1 MTDLIIYKINEP
13 SKEKQVVNL
22 CRKLGLKTRKLK
34 DSDAK
39 ITVGTL
45 TGNGK
50 INASQPAISSVNV
63 AQKNINA
70 TQNTKIMQN
79 INVSPN
85 SQMLNTAIQ
94 NVPTGYSLPE
104 LIIFSGLKD
113 NKLDEFLAEYKK
125 MGIAPIGLKAVVTIH
140 NVNWTMYE
148 LAEELV
154 RERISIMCGKN

>member
-1 MTDLIIYKINEP
+1 MTDLIMYKINET

-50 INASQPAISSVNV
+50 INASPDN
-63 AQKNINA
+63 
-70 TQNTKIMQN
+70 
-79 INVSPN
+79 
-85 SQMLNTAIQ
+85 QMLNTANQ

-104 LIIFSGLKD
+104 LIVFSGLKD
-113 NKLDEFLAEYKK
+113 NKLDEFLTEYKK
-125 MGIAPIGLKAVVTIH
+125 MGISSIGLKAVVTIH

>member
-1 MTDLIIYKINEP
+1 MTDLIMYKINET

-50 INASQPAISSVNV
+50 INASPDN
-63 AQKNINA
+63 
-70 TQNTKIMQN
+70 
-79 INVSPN
+79 
-85 SQMLNTAIQ
+85 QMLNTANQ

-154 RERISIMCGKN
+154 RERISIICGKN

>member
-1 MTDLIIYKINEP
+1 MTDLIMYKINET

-50 INASQPAISSVNV
+50 INASPDN
-63 AQKNINA
+63 
-70 TQNTKIMQN
+70 
-79 INVSPN
+79 
-85 SQMLNTAIQ
+85 QMLNTANQ

-104 LIIFSGLKD
+104 LIVFSGLKD

>member
-1 MTDLIIYKINEP
+1 MTDLIMYKINET

-45 TGNGK
+45 TGNSK
-50 INASQPAISSVNV
+50 INASPDN
-63 AQKNINA
+63 
-70 TQNTKIMQN
+70 
-79 INVSPN
+79 
-85 SQMLNTAIQ
+85 QMLNTANQ
-94 NVPTGYSLPE
+94 NVPMGYSLPE
-104 LIIFSGLKD
+104 LIVFSGLKD

-125 MGIAPIGLKAVVTIH
+125 MGISPIGLKAVVTIH

>member
-1 MTDLIIYKINEP
+1 MTDLIMYKINET

-50 INASQPAISSVNV
+50 INASPDN
-63 AQKNINA
+63 
-70 TQNTKIMQN
+70 
-79 INVSPN
+79 
-85 SQMLNTAIQ
+85 QMLNTANQ

-104 LIIFSGLKD
+104 LIVFSGLKD

-125 MGIAPIGLKAVVTIH
+125 MGIVPIGLKAVVTIH

-148 LAEELV
+148 LAEELI

>member
-1 MTDLIIYKINEP
+1 MTDLIMYKINEP

-50 INASQPAISSVNV
+50 INASPDN
-63 AQKNINA
+63 
-70 TQNTKIMQN
+70 
-79 INVSPN
+79 
-85 SQMLNTAIQ
+85 QMLNTANQ

-104 LIIFSGLKD
+104 LIVFSGLKD

-148 LAEELV
+148 LAEELI

>member
-1 MTDLIIYKINEP
+1 MTDLIMYKINET

-39 ITVGTL
+39 ITVSTL

-50 INASQPAISSVNV
+50 INASPDN
-63 AQKNINA
+63 
-70 TQNTKIMQN
+70 
-79 INVSPN
+79 
-85 SQMLNTAIQ
+85 QMLNTANQ

-104 LIIFSGLKD
+104 LIVFSGLKD

-140 NVNWTMYE
+140 NVNWIMYE

>member
-1 MTDLIIYKINEP
+1 MTDLIMYKINET

-45 TGNGK
+45 TGNSK
-50 INASQPAISSVNV
+50 INASPGN
-63 AQKNINA
+63 
-70 TQNTKIMQN
+70 
-79 INVSPN
+79 
-85 SQMLNTAIQ
+85 QMLNTANQ

-104 LIIFSGLKD
+104 LIVFSGLKD

>member
-1 MTDLIIYKINEP
+1 MTDLIMYKINEP

-22 CRKLGLKTRKLK
+22 CRKLGLKIRKLK

-50 INASQPAISSVNV
+50 IN
-63 AQKNINA
+63 
-70 TQNTKIMQN
+70 
-79 INVSPN
+79 VSPN
-85 SQMLNTAIQ
+85 SQMLNTANQ

-104 LIIFSGLKD
+104 LIVFSGLKD

-154 RERISIMCGKN
+154 RERISIICGKN

>member
-1 MTDLIIYKINEP
+1 MTDLIMYKINET

-39 ITVGTL
+39 ITVSTL
-45 TGNGK
+45 TENGK
-50 INASQPAISSVNV
+50 INASPDN
-63 AQKNINA
+63 
-70 TQNTKIMQN
+70 
-79 INVSPN
+79 
-85 SQMLNTAIQ
+85 QMLNTANQ
-94 NVPTGYSLPE
+94 NVPNGYALPE
-104 LIIFSGLKD
+104 LIVFSGLKD

>member
-1 MTDLIIYKINEP
+1 MTDLIMYKINET

-39 ITVGTL
+39 ITVSTL

-50 INASQPAISSVNV
+50 INASPDN
-63 AQKNINA
+63 
-70 TQNTKIMQN
+70 
-79 INVSPN
+79 
-85 SQMLNTAIQ
+85 QMLNTANQ

-104 LIIFSGLKD
+104 LIVFSGLKD

-154 RERISIMCGKN
+154 RERISIMYGKN

>member
-1 MTDLIIYKINEP
+1 MTDLIMYKINET
-13 SKEKQVVNL
+13 SKEQQVVNL

-45 TGNGK
+45 TGNSK
-50 INASQPAISSVNV
+50 INASPDN
-63 AQKNINA
+63 
-70 TQNTKIMQN
+70 
-79 INVSPN
+79 
-85 SQMLNTAIQ
+85 QMLNTANQ
-94 NVPTGYSLPE
+94 NVPMGYSLPE
-104 LIIFSGLKD
+104 LIVFSGLKD

-125 MGIAPIGLKAVVTIH
+125 MGISPIGLKAVVTIH

>member
-1 MTDLIIYKINEP
+1 MTDLIMYKINEP
-13 SKEKQVVNL
+13 AKEKQVVNL

-50 INASQPAISSVNV
+50 INASPDN
-63 AQKNINA
+63 
-70 TQNTKIMQN
+70 
-79 INVSPN
+79 
-85 SQMLNTAIQ
+85 QMLNTANQ

-104 LIIFSGLKD
+104 LIVFSGLKD

>member
-1 MTDLIIYKINEP
+1 MTDLIMYKINET

-50 INASQPAISSVNV
+50 INASPDN
-63 AQKNINA
+63 
-70 TQNTKIMQN
+70 
-79 INVSPN
+79 
-85 SQMLNTAIQ
+85 QMLNTANQ

-104 LIIFSGLKD
+104 LIVFSGLKD

-148 LAEELV
+148 LAEDLV

>member
-1 MTDLIIYKINEP
+1 MTDFIMYKINEP
-13 SKEKQVVNL
+13 AKEKQVVNL

-50 INASQPAISSVNV
+50 INASPDSR
-63 AQKNINA
+63 
-70 TQNTKIMQN
+70 
-79 INVSPN
+79 
-85 SQMLNTAIQ
+85 MLNTANQ

-104 LIIFSGLKD
+104 LIVFSGLKD

-148 LAEELV
+148 LSEELV

>member
-1 MTDLIIYKINEP
+1 MTDLIMYKINET

-50 INASQPAISSVNV
+50 INASLDN
-63 AQKNINA
+63 
-70 TQNTKIMQN
+70 
-79 INVSPN
+79 
-85 SQMLNTAIQ
+85 QMLNTANQ

-104 LIIFSGLKD
+104 LIVFSGLKD

-154 RERISIMCGKN
+154 RERISIICGKN

>member
-1 MTDLIIYKINEP
+1 MTDLIMYKINET

-50 INASQPAISSVNV
+50 INASPDN
-63 AQKNINA
+63 
-70 TQNTKIMQN
+70 
-79 INVSPN
+79 
-85 SQMLNTAIQ
+85 QMLNTANQ

>member
-1 MTDLIIYKINEP
+1 MTDLIMYKINET

-45 TGNGK
+45 TGNSK
-50 INASQPAISSVNV
+50 INASPDN
-63 AQKNINA
+63 
-70 TQNTKIMQN
+70 
-79 INVSPN
+79 
-85 SQMLNTAIQ
+85 QMLNTANQ
-94 NVPTGYSLPE
+94 NVPMGYSLPE
-104 LIIFSGLKD
+104 LIVFSGLKD

-125 MGIAPIGLKAVVTIH
+125 VGISPIGLKAVVTIH

>member
-1 MTDLIIYKINEP
+1 MTDLIMYKINET

-39 ITVGTL
+39 ITVGTF

-50 INASQPAISSVNV
+50 INASPDN
-63 AQKNINA
+63 
-70 TQNTKIMQN
+70 
-79 INVSPN
+79 
-85 SQMLNTAIQ
+85 QMLNTANQ

-104 LIIFSGLKD
+104 LIVFSGLKD

>member
-1 MTDLIIYKINEP
+1 MTDLIMYKINET

-50 INASQPAISSVNV
+50 INASPDN
-63 AQKNINA
+63 
-70 TQNTKIMQN
+70 
-79 INVSPN
+79 
-85 SQMLNTAIQ
+85 QMLNTANQ
-94 NVPTGYSLPE
+94 NVPNGYALPE
-104 LIIFSGLKD
+104 LIVFSGLKD

-148 LAEELV
+148 LAEELI

>member
-1 MTDLIIYKINEP
+1 MTDLIMYKINET

-45 TGNGK
+45 TGNSK
-50 INASQPAISSVNV
+50 INASPDN
-63 AQKNINA
+63 
-70 TQNTKIMQN
+70 
-79 INVSPN
+79 
-85 SQMLNTAIQ
+85 QMLNTANQ
-94 NVPTGYSLPE
+94 NVPMGYSLPE
-104 LIIFSGLKD
+104 LIVFSGLKD

-125 MGIAPIGLKAVVTIH
+125 IGISPIGLKAVVTIH

-154 RERISIMCGKN
+154 RERISIMCGKINSIIFAKD

>member
-1 MTDLIIYKINEP
+1 MTNLIMYKINET

-50 INASQPAISSVNV
+50 INASPDN
-63 AQKNINA
+63 
-70 TQNTKIMQN
+70 
-79 INVSPN
+79 
-85 SQMLNTAIQ
+85 QMLNTANQ

-104 LIIFSGLKD
+104 LIVFSGLKD

-125 MGIAPIGLKAVVTIH
+125 MGISPIGLKAVVTIH

>member
-1 MTDLIIYKINEP
+1 MTDLIMYKINEP

-50 INASQPAISSVNV
+50 INASLDN
-63 AQKNINA
+63 
-70 TQNTKIMQN
+70 
-79 INVSPN
+79 
-85 SQMLNTAIQ
+85 QMLNTANQ

-104 LIIFSGLKD
+104 LIVFSGLKD

-148 LAEELV
+148 LAEELI

>member
-1 MTDLIIYKINEP
+1 MTDLIMYKINET

-50 INASQPAISSVNV
+50 INASPGN
-63 AQKNINA
+63 
-70 TQNTKIMQN
+70 
-79 INVSPN
+79 
-85 SQMLNTAIQ
+85 QMLNTANQ
-94 NVPTGYSLPE
+94 NVPTGYALPE
-104 LIIFSGLKD
+104 LIVFSGLKD

>member
-1 MTDLIIYKINEP
+1 MTDLIMYKINET

-50 INASQPAISSVNV
+50 INASPDN
-63 AQKNINA
+63 
-70 TQNTKIMQN
+70 
-79 INVSPN
+79 
-85 SQMLNTAIQ
+85 QMLNTANQ
-94 NVPTGYSLPE
+94 NVPMGYSLPE
-104 LIIFSGLKD
+104 LIVFSGLKD

>member
-1 MTDLIIYKINEP
+1 MTDLIMYKINET

-50 INASQPAISSVNV
+50 INASPDN
-63 AQKNINA
+63 
-70 TQNTKIMQN
+70 
-79 INVSPN
+79 
-85 SQMLNTAIQ
+85 QMLNTANQ

-148 LAEELV
+148 LAEELI

>member
-1 MTDLIIYKINEP
+1 MTDLIMYKINET

-50 INASQPAISSVNV
+50 INASLDN
-63 AQKNINA
+63 
-70 TQNTKIMQN
+70 
-79 INVSPN
+79 
-85 SQMLNTAIQ
+85 QMLNTANQ

-104 LIIFSGLKD
+104 LIVFSGLKD

-148 LAEELV
+148 LAEELI

>member
-1 MTDLIIYKINEP
+1 MTDLIMYKINET

-50 INASQPAISSVNV
+50 INASPDN
-63 AQKNINA
+63 
-70 TQNTKIMQN
+70 
-79 INVSPN
+79 
-85 SQMLNTAIQ
+85 QMLNTANQ
-94 NVPTGYSLPE
+94 NVPMGYSLPE
-104 LIIFSGLKD
+104 LIVFSGLKD

-148 LAEELV
+148 LVEELV

>member
-1 MTDLIIYKINEP
+1 MTDLIMYKINEP

-50 INASQPAISSVNV
+50 INASPDN
-63 AQKNINA
+63 
-70 TQNTKIMQN
+70 
-79 INVSPN
+79 
-85 SQMLNTAIQ
+85 QMLNIANQ
-94 NVPTGYSLPE
+94 NVPNGYSLPE
-104 LIIFSGLKD
+104 LIVFSGLKD

-125 MGIAPIGLKAVVTIH
+125 MGISPIGLKAVVTIH

-154 RERISIMCGKN
+154 RERISIMYGKD

>member
-1 MTDLIIYKINEP
+1 MIDLIMYKINET

-45 TGNGK
+45 TGNSK
-50 INASQPAISSVNV
+50 INASPDN
-63 AQKNINA
+63 
-70 TQNTKIMQN
+70 
-79 INVSPN
+79 
-85 SQMLNTAIQ
+85 QMLNTANQ
-94 NVPTGYSLPE
+94 NVPMGYSLPE
-104 LIIFSGLKD
+104 LIVFSGLKD

-125 MGIAPIGLKAVVTIH
+125 IGISPIGLKAVVTIH

>member
-50 INASQPAISSVNV
+50 INASL
-63 AQKNINA
+63 
-70 TQNTKIMQN
+70 
-79 INVSPN
+79 N
-85 SQMLNTAIQ
+85 SQMLNTANQ
-94 NVPTGYSLPE
+94 NVPNGYVLPE
-104 LIIFSGLKD
+104 LIVFSGLKD

-125 MGIAPIGLKAVVTIH
+125 MGIAPIGLKAVVTVH

>member
-1 MTDLIIYKINEP
+1 MTDLIMYKINET

-50 INASQPAISSVNV
+50 INASPDN
-63 AQKNINA
+63 
-70 TQNTKIMQN
+70 
-79 INVSPN
+79 
-85 SQMLNTAIQ
+85 QMLNTANQ

-104 LIIFSGLKD
+104 LIVFSGLKD

-125 MGIAPIGLKAVVTIH
+125 MGISPIGLKAVVTIH

>member
-1 MTDLIIYKINEP
+1 MCIRD
-13 SKEKQVVNL
+13 
-22 CRKLGLKTRKLK
+22 R
-34 DSDAK
+34 K

-45 TGNGK
+45 TGNSK
-50 INASQPAISSVNV
+50 INASPDN
-63 AQKNINA
+63 
-70 TQNTKIMQN
+70 
-79 INVSPN
+79 
-85 SQMLNTAIQ
+85 QMLNTANQ
-94 NVPTGYSLPE
+94 NVPMGYSLPE
-104 LIIFSGLKD
+104 LIVFSGLKD

>member
-1 MTDLIIYKINEP
+1 MTDLIMYKINEL

-50 INASQPAISSVNV
+50 KNASPDN
-63 AQKNINA
+63 
-70 TQNTKIMQN
+70 
-79 INVSPN
+79 
-85 SQMLNTAIQ
+85 QMLNTANQ

>member
-1 MTDLIIYKINEP
+1 MTDLIMYKINET

-45 TGNGK
+45 TGNSK
-50 INASQPAISSVNV
+50 INASPDN
-63 AQKNINA
+63 
-70 TQNTKIMQN
+70 
-79 INVSPN
+79 
-85 SQMLNTAIQ
+85 QMLNTANQ
-94 NVPTGYSLPE
+94 NVPMGYSLPE
-104 LIIFSGLKD
+104 LIVFSGLKD
-113 NKLDEFLAEYKK
+113 NKLDEFLAEYKE

>member
-1 MTDLIIYKINEP
+1 MTDLIMYKINET

-50 INASQPAISSVNV
+50 INASPDN
-63 AQKNINA
+63 
-70 TQNTKIMQN
+70 
-79 INVSPN
+79 
-85 SQMLNTAIQ
+85 QMLNTANQ
-94 NVPTGYSLPE
+94 NVPMGYSLPE

>member
-1 MTDLIIYKINEP
+1 MTDLIMYKINET

-50 INASQPAISSVNV
+50 INASPGN
-63 AQKNINA
+63 
-70 TQNTKIMQN
+70 
-79 INVSPN
+79 
-85 SQMLNTAIQ
+85 QMLNTANQ

-104 LIIFSGLKD
+104 LIVFSGLED

>member
-1 MTDLIIYKINEP
+1 MTDLIMYKINET

-50 INASQPAISSVNV
+50 IN
-63 AQKNINA
+63 
-70 TQNTKIMQN
+70 T
-79 INVSPN
+79 SPDN
-85 SQMLNTAIQ
+85 QMLNTANQ

-104 LIIFSGLKD
+104 LIVFSGLKD

>member
-1 MTDLIIYKINEP
+1 MTDLIMYKINET

-50 INASQPAISSVNV
+50 INASPDN
-63 AQKNINA
+63 
-70 TQNTKIMQN
+70 
-79 INVSPN
+79 
-85 SQMLNTAIQ
+85 QMLNTANQ

-104 LIIFSGLKD
+104 LIVFSGLKD

-154 RERISIMCGKN
+154 RERISIICGKN

>member
-1 MTDLIIYKINEP
+1 MYKINET

-50 INASQPAISSVNV
+50 INASPDN
-63 AQKNINA
+63 
-70 TQNTKIMQN
+70 
-79 INVSPN
+79 
-85 SQMLNTAIQ
+85 QMLNTANQ

-148 LAEELV
+148 LAEELI